1 MRGLLFDVYC
11 KFFVTG
17 HSVAIKLLLRRTLVL
32 GTMKRQVMKI
42 RFVAKAQD
50 AKHNR
55 CASILRQQQVY
66 ILRSTGILQLIYS
79 D

>member
-42 RFVAKAQD
+42 RLIVKTQD
-50 AKHNR
+50 AKRKTN
-55 CASILRQQQVY
+55 ASIPCNHFVLKVY
-66 ILRSTGILQLIYS
+66 LDQLVFYY
-79 D
+79 